1 MSGGNRN
8 VPDSKRDAFFA
19 RQKNIAENRNC
30 VDCGA
35 SNPQWASATLGIYF
49 CLECSG
55 QHRGLGVHISFVRSL
70 TMDTWNEKQLR
81 MMELGGNANFKQFL
95 EAHGVS
101 NDLDIK
107 VKYNTLC
114 VKVYGEKLKAEVEGR
129 KWRPPPAGADLSVN
143 AYGSP
148 SMAAVSRLP
157 SNSASSSPSTGAQR
171 SNNRASRSPKRY
183 EGMGSDGKSFQS
195 THQRGQREDEDD
207 FFSQFISDSWSSI
220 SNAAASAST
229 YTKAAAEKL
238 STTIQEQNFGEV
250 SNKLAESSKSSW
262 NALSSYW
269 NSATTAVASYIASDA
284 SPDSTTLSPPQGS
297 SYGTHSNRTDD
308 ISSAPEKWDASWG
321 DLGGD
326 LMQFSDDKIENVNEK
341 SEGENN
347 SSLRRGHTRSSSRHH
362 RSNRSRHHARS
373 KSDQKGNSSG
383 DRRGMRLHS
392 EKSPG
397 GYTRLSKS
405 SASTP
410 HLPAS
415 NVESSSVDLLSFDDV
430 ITEDASDSDIGRSG
444 DGWGWDDNWGNDLE
458 DDASGVLQPSKPT
471 KKSD

>member
-1 MSGGNRN
+1 
-8 VPDSKRDAFFA
+8 
-19 RQKNIAENRNC
+19 
-30 VDCGA
+30 
-35 SNPQWASATLGIYF
+35 
-49 CLECSG
+49 
-55 QHRGLGVHISFVRSL
+55 
-70 TMDTWNEKQLR
+70 
-81 MMELGGNANFKQFL
+81 
-95 EAHGVS
+95 
-101 NDLDIK
+101 
-107 VKYNTLC
+107 
-114 VKVYGEKLKAEVEGR
+114 
-129 KWRPPPAGADLSVN
+129 
-143 AYGSP
+143 
-148 SMAAVSRLP
+148 
-157 SNSASSSPSTGAQR
+157 
-171 SNNRASRSPKRY
+171 
-183 EGMGSDGKSFQS
+183 
-195 THQRGQREDEDD
+195 
-207 FFSQFISDSWSSI
+207 
-220 SNAAASAST
+220 
-229 YTKAAAEKL
+229 
-238 STTIQEQNFGEV
+238 
-250 SNKLAESSKSSW
+250 
-262 NALSSYW
+262 
-269 NSATTAVASYIASDA
+269 
-284 SPDSTTLSPPQGS
+284 
-297 SYGTHSNRTDD
+297 
-308 ISSAPEKWDASWG
+308 
-321 DLGGD
+321 
-326 LMQFSDDKIENVNEK
+326 MQFSDDKIENVNEK